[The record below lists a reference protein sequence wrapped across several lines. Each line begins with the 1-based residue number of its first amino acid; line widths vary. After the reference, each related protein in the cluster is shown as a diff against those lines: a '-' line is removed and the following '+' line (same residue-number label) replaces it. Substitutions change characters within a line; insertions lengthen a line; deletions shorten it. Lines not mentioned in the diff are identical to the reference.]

1 MDLSTQEGF
10 LNYYSTRYLIWA
22 NDAAKEVLDNDFSGE
37 GPDIGP
43 YFLMNLLFEE
53 CGWEGPAFMQMTDE
67 VMESVQV
74 VHSSG
79 RYMKDGQVEEQLELE
94 DRDLVTDYRN
104 AQYYWR
110 KHFYK
115 KEED

>member
-1 MDLSTQEGF
+1 
-10 LNYYSTRYLIWA
+10 
-22 NDAAKEVLDNDFSGE
+22 
-37 GPDIGP
+37 
-43 YFLMNLLFEE
+43 
-53 CGWEGPAFMQMTDE
+53 MQMTDE
-67 VMESVQV
+67 VMENVQV

-79 RYMKDGQVEEQLELE
+79 RYVQDGQVKEQLELE
-94 DRDLVTDYRN
+94 DRDLAADYRY